1 MLTWFLNL
9 LGFKKK
15 NIGKGVFEDYE
26 PITQELID
34 VTPED
39 ELYTKIMWSL
49 LSDEVWFSDSQK
61 AFSLIYE
68 LDGEVCN
75 GGFNQYYFNPSGED
89 RYEVE
94 KALELIGA
102 IDFSSLMRRADA
114 CYETIKP
121 ELEKF
126 DDGTSENFSKSYE
139 DNPLTEF
146 DNEYYELNNGGRLF
160 VLMSQFVKKH
170 PQDFISK

>member
-1 MLTWFLNL
+1 
-9 LGFKKK
+9 
-15 NIGKGVFEDYE
+15 
-26 PITQELID
+26 
-34 VTPED
+34 
-39 ELYTKIMWSL
+39 
-49 LSDEVWFSDSQK
+49 
-61 AFSLIYE
+61 
-68 LDGEVCN
+68 
-75 GGFNQYYFNPSGED
+75 
-89 RYEVE
+89 
-94 KALELIGA
+94 
-102 IDFSSLMRRADA
+102 MRQANA